1 MLLFTFKIEVLIVFS
16 VNNND
21 EVISQEN
28 KMDRAVSYK

>member
-28 KMDRAVSYK
+28 KMERAVSYQ